1 MEETSL
7 QMMLPNS
14 ILEVSNHL
22 VDGKLFDYQRVT
34 VRTHLEHMV
43 HRN

>member
-22 VDGKLFDYQRVT
+22 VDDNQTVT
-34 VRTHLEHMV
+34 VGTHLEHMV